1 MFCRICFRNADGC
14 RSWLLNGAPM
24 PQGCEFRW
32 FEYRVGTRHPIAARG
47 SHWQELCENLRGD
60 LQAENFWAYIF
71 KTRGES
77 VELQFYFHEDADWPQ
92 LTRDDQG
99 QVLCDFEE
107 VLRHFAQFDVSYG
120 SVFDYQELCHR
131 NLFKY
136 DYWGNGL
143 FSTCMIGEDISRYV
157 PGLYWMNYLSRGFQ
171 KERKVDLRS
180 AIELA
185 NCVDEDER
193 GVILKMFDH
202 PFDWEQHTKSIDD
215 VLAESQSFFSMRN
228 VANPPDNLSL
238 AEYSRFQRSISI
250 DWP

>member
-1 MFCRICFRNADGC
+1 
-14 RSWLLNGAPM
+14 
-24 PQGCEFRW
+24 
-32 FEYRVGTRHPIAARG
+32 
-47 SHWQELCENLRGD
+47 
-60 LQAENFWAYIF
+60 
-71 KTRGES
+71 
-77 VELQFYFHEDADWPQ
+77 
-92 LTRDDQG
+92 
-99 QVLCDFEE
+99 
-107 VLRHFAQFDVSYG
+107 
-120 SVFDYQELCHR
+120 
-131 NLFKY
+131 
-136 DYWGNGL
+136 
-143 FSTCMIGEDISRYV
+143 MIGEDISRYV